1 MLGQR
6 RGIGT
11 TLLTEDEAMSRK
23 QIILTF
29 LTAMTVYVLAVFLW
43 PSNITP
49 SSQPGSEKGARLAG
63 LSSEDDFR
71 QERFGVPSPEQTETR
86 IQ

>member
-1 MLGQR
+1 MLGRR
-6 RGIGT
+6 RGLATI
-11 TLLTEDEAMSRK
+11 LLTEDEAMSRK

-29 LTAMTVYVLAVFLW
+29 LTAMTIYVLADFLW

>member
-11 TLLTEDEAMSRK
+11 ILLTEDEAMSRK

-29 LTAMTVYVLAVFLW
+29 LTAMIGYVLAVFLW
-43 PSNITP
+43 PSNIPP
-49 SSQPGSEKGARLAG
+49 SPNPGTGKGARLAG